1 MTGLFLTTW
10 KVKSVRTD
18 VTEFMMTEDYSDLI
32 HLKLCD
38 NQRNHRPH
46 DWLDHDQQYRCIGFT
61 RLERREM
68 PSRIIRKACDLK
80 VAHTLHIW
88 EVPFLDGHVRYFC
101 QGILPEDL
109 AFVQN
114 GRVAP

>member
-18 VTEFMMTEDYSDLI
+18 VTESMMTNTLS
-32 HLKLCD
+32 H
-38 NQRNHRPH
+38 
-46 DWLDHDQQYRCIGFT
+46 
-61 RLERREM
+61 
-68 PSRIIRKACDLK
+68 IIRKPCDLK

-109 AFVQN
+109 AFMDLLTSFYGEVYN
-114 GRVAP
+114 ND

>member
-18 VTEFMMTEDYSDLI
+18 VTEFMMTNTLS
-32 HLKLCD
+32 H
-38 NQRNHRPH
+38 
-46 DWLDHDQQYRCIGFT
+46 
-61 RLERREM
+61 
-68 PSRIIRKACDLK
+68 IIRKPCDLK
-80 VAHTLHIW
+80 VTHTLHIW

-109 AFVQN
+109 PFMDLLKSFYGEVYN
-114 GRVAP
+114 ND

>member
-18 VTEFMMTEDYSDLI
+18 VTEFMMTNTLS
-32 HLKLCD
+32 H
-38 NQRNHRPH
+38 
-46 DWLDHDQQYRCIGFT
+46 
-61 RLERREM
+61 
-68 PSRIIRKACDLK
+68 IIRKPCDLK

-109 AFVQN
+109 AFMDLLTSFYGEVYN
-114 GRVAP
+114 ND